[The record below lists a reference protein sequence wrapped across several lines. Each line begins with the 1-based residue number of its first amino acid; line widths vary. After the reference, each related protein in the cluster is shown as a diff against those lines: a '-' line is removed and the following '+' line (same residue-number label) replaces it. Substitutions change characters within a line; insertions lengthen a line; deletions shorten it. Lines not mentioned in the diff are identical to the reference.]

1 MLEILGTKLIFPFQI
16 YVMTVRLSAMF
27 EEHIKKITSNWRVAK
42 KRLRCRSSSSESADV
57 DVTSSDENKSSNEV
71 ETIKVVVEKI
81 EPIENGGL
89 AAYDSDSDNT
99 PLGALRGASISNTES
114 DNTQDKTPLDRNSEL
129 QKRLMPNGTQEY
141 QPEPSTSSQSILD
154 DFDHNYT
161 CKKSKANNCDNNQPS
176 TSSLY
181 HSDSSENETYHP
193 TRKLKTKILESES
206 DGSADIP
213 CKANSKT
220 SSGSDS
226 EESVNLLE
234 LQSGL
239 RAKQKK
245 LTETDDQD
253 EDFSPEESSSSS
265 DHPAPSK
272 RKTVKRIKRKSNSSD
287 SDFELSDS
295 KRKARRKRKPSFVVE
310 DDEEEDEEETES
322 SPTNNSD
329 SDSDYSEGTRPQRK
343 GRRRSKKIR
352 KQKSDTDSDSDSAL
366 RPRKRRRKATD
377 SDLDN
382 RQTNGRM
389 KYLGNVSSRGRVRKI
404 TEKAAAFLKKDKK
417 TG

>member
-1 MLEILGTKLIFPFQI
+1 
-16 YVMTVRLSAMF
+16 MTVRLSAMF

-42 KRLRCRSSSSESADV
+42 KRLRCRSSSSESGDV
-57 DVTSSDENKSSNEV
+57 NVTSSDENKSTNEMKP
-71 ETIKVVVEKI
+71 IKVVVEKI

-114 DNTQDKTPLDRNSEL
+114 DNTQDKTSIDRNSEL
-129 QKRLMPNGTQEY
+129 EKRLMPNGTQEY
-141 QPEPSTSSQSILD
+141 QPEPSTSSQSMLD

-161 CKKSKANNCDNNQPS
+161 CKKSKRNNCDNNQPS

-181 HSDSSENETYHP
+181 HSDSSENEIYQP
-193 TRKLKTKILESES
+193 TKKLTTKVLESES
-206 DGSADIP
+206 DGSANIP
-213 CKANSKT
+213 CKSKS

-226 EESVNLLE
+226 DESLNLLE

-239 RAKQKK
+239 KAKQKK
-245 LTETDDQD
+245 LTDSDDQD

-265 DHPAPSK
+265 DRPAPSK
-272 RKTVKRIKRKSNSSD
+272 RKTLRRTKRKSNSSD
-287 SDFELSDS
+287 SDFEVSDS

-310 DDEEEDEEETES
+310 DDEEEETES
-322 SPTNNSD
+322 SATNSSE
-329 SDSDYSEGTRPQRK
+329 SDSDYSEGPQRK
-343 GRRRSKKIR
+343 GRLRPKKIR
-352 KQKSDTDSDSDSAL
+352 KHQSNTDSDSDSAL
-366 RPRKRRRKATD
+366 RLRKRRRKMAY
-377 SDLDN
+377 SDLEN
-382 RQTNGRM
+382 TETNGRIR
-389 KYLGNVSSRGRVRKI
+389 YLGNVSSRGRVRKI